1 MNDQLNLED
10 KIKEAEQYEARKQL
24 LLRMLDDPQVQ
35 HKIVAFLGHR
45 SGSIR
50 RHKTL

>member
-1 MNDQLNLED
+1 MNDQLKPED
-10 KIKEAEQYEARKQL
+10 KIKDAEQYEDRKQL

-35 HKIVAFLGHR
+35 HKIVAFLADR

-50 RHKTL
+50 RHKTF